1 MKPMPFLKFRRSYI
15 WILAIL
21 IAIII
26 LFPIAWVFTSSI
38 TPAGE
43 LFTTPIHY
51 IPLNPTLANYQRL
64 FETLKIGEKI
74 KNTLIITFSSLILS
88 TIVCTFAAYAFNRYT
103 SKGLTVVFGCLLAT
117 SLIPPIVT
125 ARPLYDFI
133 RSAGLID
140 TFPGLILLYT
150 SSLIPF
156 SVVILTGFFN
166 EIPVTIEEAAEV
178 DGCSFFQKF
187 FYIILP
193 VLRPGLATISII
205 NFISC
210 LNDLFTPLFFAS
222 KIEVL
227 SVAITTIPRNNA
239 YSVPWD
245 LTSAMGWIILL
256 PIIGFV
262 AIFQKQIME
271 GIMAGGI
278 KG

>member
-1 MKPMPFLKFRRSYI
+1 MQNKLLIKFRRSYI
-15 WILAIL
+15 WILAAL
-21 IAIII
+21 IAVVI

-38 TPAGE
+38 TPSGE
-43 LFTTPIHY
+43 LFSSPINY
-51 IPLNPTLANYQRL
+51 IPLNPTLSNYQRL
-64 FETLKIGEKI
+64 FQTLKIGEKI
-74 KNTLIITFSSLILS
+74 KNTLIITFASLVLS
-88 TIVCTFAAYAFNRYT
+88 TIVCTFAAYSFNRYS
-103 SKGLTVVFGCLLAT
+103 SKGLSVAFACLLAT

-133 RSAGLID
+133 RRANLID
-140 TFPGLILLYT
+140 TFPGLIILYT
-150 SSLIPF
+150 STLIPF

-166 EIPVTIEEAAEV
+166 EIPITIEEAAEV
-178 DGCSFFQKF
+178 DGCNFFQKF
-187 FYIILP
+187 FLIILP
-193 VLRPGLATISII
+193 ILRPGLATISII

-256 PIIGFV
+256 PIIIFV

-271 GIMAGGI
+271 GIMAGGV

>member
-1 MKPMPFLKFRRSYI
+1 MKKINLFRYRHLPI
-15 WILAIL
+15 WVLAAF
-21 IAIII
+21 IAVII
-26 LFPIAWVFTSSI
+26 LFPIAWIFTSSI
-38 TPAGE
+38 TPSGE
-43 LFTTPIHY
+43 LFTTPINY
-51 IPLNPTLANYQRL
+51 IPIHPTLANYERL
-64 FETLKIGEKI
+64 FQTLRIGEKI
-74 KNTLIITFSSLILS
+74 KNTLVITFCSLILS
-88 TIVCTFAAYAFNRYT
+88 TIVCTLAAYSFNRHS
-103 SKGLTVVFGCLLAT
+103 SKGLSIVFGCLLAT

-133 RSAGLID
+133 RSVNLID
-140 TFPGLILLYT
+140 TFPGLIILYT
-150 SSLIPF
+150 SALIPF

-166 EIPVTIEEAAEV
+166 EIPIAIEEAAEV
-178 DGCSFFQKF
+178 DGCNFFQKF
-187 FYIILP
+187 FLIILP
-193 VLRPGLATISII
+193 ILRPGLATISII

-256 PIIGFV
+256 PIIVFV
-262 AIFQKQIME
+262 AVFQKQIME
-271 GIMAGGI
+271 GIMAGGV